1 MNQERATSG
10 ERQLALDIHG
20 QGCDEIEIDDGA
32 RIERSAEGYF
42 IQAWLWVSNES
53 VAASEFGV
61 LPK

>member
-10 ERQLALDIHG
+10 ERQLALSIYG
-20 QGCDEIEIDDGA
+20 SDEIEIGDDA
-32 RIERSAEGYF
+32 LVSRSAEGYF

-53 VAASEFGV
+53 VAASEFGA